1 MEEKNKKK
9 RFLKE
14 MNNEYV
20 QVFKDK
26 VKKDMERE
34 RKELEEL
41 REKSR
46 TVQNYVIGQIE
57 EKKKRTNGMTL
68 EEFDF
73 NKDLLKEIIEKKNE
87 IQKDIENEK

>member
-73 NKDLLKEIIEKKNE
+73 NKDLLKEIIEKKKE

>member
-1 MEEKNKKK
+1 MEEKSKKK

-34 RKELEEL
+34 RKELEDL

>member
-1 MEEKNKKK
+1 MEEKSKKK

-73 NKDLLKEIIEKKNE
+73 NKDLLKEIIEKKKE

>member
-1 MEEKNKKK
+1 MEEKSKKK

-34 RKELEEL
+34 RKELEDL

-57 EKKKRTNGMTL
+57 EKKQRTNGMTL

>member
-34 RKELEEL
+34 RKELEDL

-73 NKDLLKEIIEKKNE
+73 NKDLLKEIIEKKKE

>member
-46 TVQNYVIGQIE
+46 TV
-57 EKKKRTNGMTL
+57 
-68 EEFDF
+68 
-73 NKDLLKEIIEKKNE
+73 
-87 IQKDIENEK
+87 

>member
-34 RKELEEL
+34 RKELEDL

-57 EKKKRTNGMTL
+57 EKKQRTNGMTL

-73 NKDLLKEIIEKKNE
+73 NKDLLKEIIEKKKE

>member
-1 MEEKNKKK
+1 MEEKSKKK

-34 RKELEEL
+34 RKELEDL

-73 NKDLLKEIIEKKNE
+73 NKDLLKEIIEKKKE

>member
-1 MEEKNKKK
+1 
-9 RFLKE
+9 

-34 RKELEEL
+34 RKELEDL

>member
-34 RKELEEL
+34 RKELEDL